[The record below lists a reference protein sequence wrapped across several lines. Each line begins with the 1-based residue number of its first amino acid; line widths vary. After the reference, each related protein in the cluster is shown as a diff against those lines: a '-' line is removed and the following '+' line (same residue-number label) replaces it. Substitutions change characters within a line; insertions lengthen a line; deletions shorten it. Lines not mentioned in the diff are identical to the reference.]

1 MNVYNFSKLEKC
13 YVCGNIDRNF
23 DKFIKE
29 LTKHLE
35 HYTKEEHPKEIERQ
49 ERLKKRQ
56 ADEATQLRGRMR
68 ASIDWAAPISSS
80 NRNAKKMKP
89 YGGFDDGYSNS
100 VIIVSGNCGIGSK
113 SMKFYQDRFA
123 KLDKILADN
132 NTFLLFVRGNN
143 DDPSMFANKAID
155 FEHVKTLPDYSVVQ
169 VKSFNCLCIGG
180 SVSIDKEWKLSQEKT
195 FGKKFFWEDEAPIF
209 NEEALDEILKN
220 FQIDCVVTST
230 CPSFAYPSTN
240 AFKRSKWFASSQS
253 VKTNFNNE
261 RKILDKIYEKIN
273 ESDSKP
279 YVWFYGRFKM
289 GHNDKINDILFV
301 SLTSYQFTQVNN
313 IISSFFGVDT
323 SKKLELNTHTFE
335 EILREFDAYANT
347 RRFVDDLPNLEEEP
361 FEDGGD
367 EVEEEMNDEEA
378 VLAPQAEEPRVV
390 FADNTAVNNDI
401 YWQPLQGEITHEPI
415 NLGHIN
421 YTRDAGIYTVAGTAA
436 TTLTDEHIG
445 QVVGR

>member
-56 ADEATQLRGRMR
+56 ADEAAHPNGRMR
-68 ASIDWAAPISSS
+68 ANIDWGAPISSS
-80 NRNAKKMKP
+80 NRSAKKMKS
-89 YGGFDDGYSNS
+89 YGGFDGGYSNS

-113 SMKFYQDRFA
+113 SLKYYQDRFA

-209 NEEALDEILKN
+209 NEEALDEILKK

-240 AFKRSKWFASSQS
+240 AFKRSKWFASSQN

-335 EILREFDAYANT
+335 EILREFDDYAN
-347 RRFVDDLPNLEEEP
+347 RRRYVDDLPNLEEEEP

-378 VLAPQAEEPRVV
+378 ALAPQAEEPRVV
-390 FADNTAVNNDI
+390 VADNTAVNNNI
-401 YWQPLQGEITHEPI
+401 YWQPLQGEIYHEPI

-421 YTRDAGIYTVAGTAA
+421 YADAGIYTIAGTAA